1 MGRLGE
7 TGPFGHWEV
16 RAKVS
21 DRFTGAALAL
31 AFLLLTGIVVVVGR
45 LGLSGMERLHD
56 DAQSIA
62 DTQWEDVQLAM
73 EALNYSNQNSR
84 IVMQIVLASDRPEID
99 SLLAQRAQNDLKIS
113 ALLEHLRGRLG
124 SAEERELLNAV
135 IGSRRAYLEGS
146 THTIDIL
153 LKQKDIAG
161 ARRSLVG
168 VTPLLARYHV
178 AWSDFIRF
186 QTGEMNQQMQWSAA
200 RYSSDRRRTTYLLV
214 LAVVIAVGIAVFE
227 IRKTIGQIQGR
238 RKLEAS
244 MRQMNEDLEL
254 VVLQRTAAL
263 DKSNK
268 ELTAEVAKRKTV
280 EESLVSKTAFLEA
293 QANSTIDGILVV
305 DEGHRKLFQN
315 QRLVDLF
322 QLPRAVAENDDDNQV
337 LQFVLGKIA
346 EPEQFLNKV
355 KYLYDHQDETSRDE
369 VRLKDGTVLD
379 RYSSP
384 VVGSDAKRYGRI
396 WVFRDITDR
405 KLAEEQVQFLAYY
418 DALTQLPNRSLLQD
432 RLAKALAS
440 ARRRKEKVALLFL
453 DLDRFKIINDSLGH
467 SVGDLLLQEVGERLK
482 TWARDQ
488 DTVARVGGDEFL
500 IVLTGL
506 KDASDAAAAAERIVS
521 AMRGGVQ
528 VQGHAL
534 NVSCSI
540 GISIFPEHGAD
551 AETLIKNADAAMYS
565 AKDSGRNNFRFFT
578 EDMNAQV
585 VERLTLENSLRL
597 ALEREEFFVLYQPQ
611 LDIDRQ
617 TITGVE
623 ALLRWRHPT
632 LGLVSPDRFIAVAEN
647 SGLIIPIGEWVL
659 RTACSQARAWQDQGL
674 FAVPVAVNVSAVQ
687 FGQEGF
693 REVVRRVLHETG
705 LDPRYLELELTESL
719 LLTNEDV
726 TFSVLQDLK
735 NMGLQLAIDDF
746 GTGYSSLSYLKKFPV
761 SKLKIDRS
769 FIRDV
774 GLSPDD
780 EAITIAIIS
789 MAKSLHLKV
798 IAEGVETEAQ
808 MSFLRAHHCD
818 EIQGYLFSKPVQ
830 ADELIDK
837 FAQYGSSRPF
847 FKS

>member
-1 MGRLGE
+1 M
-7 TGPFGHWEV
+7 
-16 RAKVS
+16 VS
-21 DRFTGAALAL
+21 DRFTGAALIF
-31 AFLLLTGIVVVVGR
+31 AFLLLTGIVVVVGH
-45 LGLSGMERLHD
+45 LGLGGMERLHA
-56 DAQSIA
+56 DAQNIA
-62 DTQWEDVQLAM
+62 DTQWQDVQLAI
-73 EALNYSNQNSR
+73 EALDYSNQNSR
-84 IVMQIVLASDRPEID
+84 IVMQVVLTGDRSEID
-99 SLLAQRAQNDLKIS
+99 PLLVRRAENDQRIS
-113 ALLEHLRGRLG
+113 ALIARLQGRVG
-124 SAEERELLNAV
+124 SEKEQALLDAV
-135 IGSRRAYLEGS
+135 NEARRAYLEGS
-146 THTIDIL
+146 RHTTAIRLQQNDAA
-153 LKQKDIAG
+153 Q

-186 QTGEMNQQMQWSAA
+186 QTEEMNQQLQWSAA
-200 RYSSDRRRTTYLLV
+200 RYASDRTRTIYLLV
-214 LAVVIAVGIAVFE
+214 FAVVLAVGIAAFQ
-227 IRKTIGQIQGR
+227 IRKTMAEAQGR
-238 RKLEAS
+238 AKAARS
-244 MRQMNEDLEL
+244 MRQMNEDLERI
-254 VVLQRTAAL
+254 VLQRTSAL
-263 DKSNK
+263 DQSNR
-268 ELTAEVAKRKTV
+268 ELTAEVAKRSRV
-280 EESLVSKTAFLEA
+280 EESLVWKTAFLEA

-305 DEGHRKLFQN
+305 DGNQRKLFQN

-322 QLPRAVAENDDDNQV
+322 ELPRAVAEEDDDNRV

-346 EPEQFLNKV
+346 EPEQFLRKV
-355 KYLYDHQDETSRDE
+355 KYLYDHPDETSRDE
-369 VRLKDGTVLD
+369 VRLKDGKVLD

-384 VVGSDAKRYGRI
+384 VVGADARQYGRI
-396 WVFRDITDR
+396 WIFRDITDR

-418 DALTQLPNRSLLQD
+418 DALTGLPNRSLLQD
-432 RLAKALAS
+432 RLAKALAG
-440 ARRRKEKVALLFL
+440 ARRRNDKVALLFL

-482 TWARDQ
+482 GWARDQ

-506 KDASDAAAAAERIVS
+506 KDPGGAAIAAERIVS
-521 AMRGGVQ
+521 AMRGGVM

-534 NVSCSI
+534 NVNCSI
-540 GISIFPEHGAD
+540 GISIFPEHGED

-597 ALEREEFFVLYQPQ
+597 ALEKGEFSLVYQPQ
-611 LDIDRQ
+611 IDIDNGN
-617 TITGVE
+617 ITGVE
-623 ALLRWRHPT
+623 ALLRWRHPV
-632 LGLVSPDRFIAVAEN
+632 LGLVSPDKFIGVAEN

-674 FAVPVAVNVSAVQ
+674 LPVPMAVNVSALQ

-705 LDPRYLELELTESL
+705 LEPQYLELELTESL

-735 NMGLQLAIDDF
+735 DMGLKLAIDDF

-761 SKLKIDRS
+761 NKLKIDRS

-774 GLSPDD
+774 GVSADD

-808 MSFLRAHHCD
+808 MSFLRSHHCD
-818 EIQGYLFSKPVQ
+818 EIQGYYF
-830 ADELIDK
+830 
-837 FAQYGSSRPF
+837 SRPLPAEELVD
-847 FKS
+847 KLAQHVLLACSERSQRSLS

>member
-1 MGRLGE
+1 MFIRG
-7 TGPFGHWEV
+7 TM
-16 RAKVS
+16 VS
-21 DRFTGAALAL
+21 DRFTGAALIL
-31 AFLLLTGIVVVVGR
+31 AFLLLTGIVVVVGH
-45 LGLSGMERLHD
+45 LGLGAMERLHA
-56 DAQSIA
+56 DAQNIA
-62 DTQWEDVQLAM
+62 DTQWEDVQLAI
-73 EALNYSNQNSR
+73 EALDYSNQNSR
-84 IVMQIVLASDRPEID
+84 ILMKAVLAGNRPEID
-99 SLLAQRAQNDLKIS
+99 LLLARRAENDLQIS
-113 ALLEHLRGRLG
+113 ALLLRLQHRED
-124 SAEERELLNAV
+124 SERERHLLDAV
-135 IGSRRAYLEGS
+135 IEARRAYLESSGR
-146 THTIDIL
+146 TTDIL
-153 LKQKDIAG
+153 LKQNDAAQ

-168 VTPLLARYHV
+168 LTPLLAKYHV

-186 QTGEMNQQMQWSAA
+186 QTDEMNQQLQWSAA
-200 RYSSDRRRTTYLLV
+200 RYSSDRTRTTYLLV
-214 LAVVIAVGIAVFE
+214 FAVLLALGIAAFQ
-227 IRKTIGQIQGR
+227 IRKTIADVQGR
-238 RKLEAS
+238 AHAAS
-244 MRQMNEDLEL
+244 NMRQMNADLERI
-254 VVLQRTAAL
+254 VLQRTFAL
-263 DKSNK
+263 DTSNQ
-268 ELTAEVAKRKTV
+268 ELTAEVAKRKQV
-280 EESLVSKTAFLEA
+280 EQSLVWKTAFLEA

-305 DEGHRKLFQN
+305 DGNQRKLFQN

-322 QLPRAVAENDDDNQV
+322 QLPRAVAENDDDNEV
-337 LQFVLGKIA
+337 LQFVLGRIA
-346 EPEQFLNKV
+346 EPESFLRKV
-355 KYLYDHQDETSRDE
+355 KYLYDHPDETSRDE
-369 VRLKDGTVLD
+369 VRLKDGRVLD

-384 VVGSDAKRYGRI
+384 VVGADAKQYGRI

-405 KLAEEQVQFLAYY
+405 KHAEEQVKFLAYY
-418 DALTQLPNRSLLQD
+418 DALTRLPNRTLLQD

-440 ARRRKEKVALLFL
+440 ARRRKDKVALLFL

-506 KDASDAAAAAERIVS
+506 KDASGAAVSAERIVN
-521 AMRGGVQ
+521 AMRGGAL

-540 GISIFPEHGAD
+540 GISIFPEHGED

-578 EDMNAQV
+578 DDMNAQV
-585 VERLTLENSLRL
+585 VERLNLENSLRL
-597 ALEREEFFVLYQPQ
+597 ALEKDEFFVLYQPQ
-611 LDIDRQ
+611 VNIDDG
-617 TITGVE
+617 TIIGVE
-623 ALLRWRHPT
+623 ALVRWKHPT
-632 LGLVSPDRFIAVAEN
+632 LGLVSPDKFIGVAEN
-647 SGLIIPIGEWVL
+647 SGLIMPIGEWVL

-674 FAVPVAVNVSAVQ
+674 LRVPVAVNVSAVQ
-687 FGQEGF
+687 FGQKGF

-705 LDPRYLELELTESL
+705 LEPRYLELELTESL

-735 NMGLQLAIDDF
+735 DMGLKLAIDDF

-769 FIRDV
+769 FISDV
-774 GLSPDD
+774 GVSADD

-808 MSFLRAHHCD
+808 MSFLRLHHCD
-818 EIQGYLFSKPVQ
+818 EVQGYYFSKPVP

-837 FAQYGSSRPF
+837 LAQHSSSHSF
-847 FKS
+847 CKS